1 MNLLWGDAMYSVV
14 LCDDDEIILEGLSEF
29 IQQEIPDVCLAAS
42 ASNGVSCKASLHE
55 IKPDIL
61 ITDIRLPDCLGFD
74 LIECAY
80 EVNENTSIII
90 ISGYDD
96 FKYAQKA
103 LKSGA
108 LGYISKPIDLDEFT
122 SILNAAKEKC
132 SQNKKNDLLNRR
144 MFLSD
149 ILDFKLT
156 DAGEINAKAHS
167 LNLDQDILHA
177 IVIAE
182 LDTDSF
188 HFKQYGLHRQQQAF
202 HDFSKTAEQYP
213 SDNFFLLR
221 HTMQQYVFLV
231 HAPDRDALE
240 LKIRAYHSGVQACL
254 KESSAAAVTITYGR
268 FISSLSNLRQS
279 YMEALAAMDYKF
291 IIGTSECIS
300 YKDIRTLAA
309 PAVSE
314 PQNPGLLQMADIS
327 INSRDQLNSQLF
339 KLYHELIS
347 CGPDSRSYAQILL
360 KQMAVSLSKEIQQYD
375 IALTDIFSSPMTELE
390 SMLQA
395 GSLNLMLNKFRSI
408 YETVADFIE
417 HQQHNK
423 YAKTINN
430 AIRYIQDN
438 LSKPGL
444 NVNDVAR
451 HIYLSPGYFSLIFK
465 KQTGETFSDYLIR
478 LRIDKARELIRQ
490 SNLRFFEIS
499 TMVGYENVS
508 HFNVIFK
515 KYTGLTPSQ
524 YRKQNT

>member
-1 MNLLWGDAMYSVV
+1 MYSVV

-182 LDTDSF
+182 LDTDSSR
-188 HFKQYGLHRQQQAF
+188 HFMTSPKQL
-202 HDFSKTAEQYP
+202 
-213 SDNFFLLR
+213 
-221 HTMQQYVFLV
+221 
-231 HAPDRDALE
+231 
-240 LKIRAYHSGVQACL
+240 
-254 KESSAAAVTITYGR
+254 SSIPQTI
-268 FISSLSNLRQS
+268 F
-279 YMEALAAMDYKF
+279 
-291 IIGTSECIS
+291 
-300 YKDIRTLAA
+300 
-309 PAVSE
+309 
-314 PQNPGLLQMADIS
+314 
-327 INSRDQLNSQLF
+327 
-339 KLYHELIS
+339 
-347 CGPDSRSYAQILL
+347 
-360 KQMAVSLSKEIQQYD
+360 
-375 IALTDIFSSPMTELE
+375 
-390 SMLQA
+390 
-395 GSLNLMLNKFRSI
+395 
-408 YETVADFIE
+408 
-417 HQQHNK
+417 
-423 YAKTINN
+423 
-430 AIRYIQDN
+430 
-438 LSKPGL
+438 
-444 NVNDVAR
+444 
-451 HIYLSPGYFSLIFK
+451 FSLGTPCSNMYFWYMHL
-465 KQTGETFSDYLIR
+465 TGMHWS
-478 LRIDKARELIRQ
+478 
-490 SNLRFFEIS
+490 
-499 TMVGYENVS
+499 
-508 HFNVIFK
+508 
-515 KYTGLTPSQ
+515 
-524 YRKQNT
+524 

>member
-1 MNLLWGDAMYSVV
+1 
-14 LCDDDEIILEGLSEF
+14 
-29 IQQEIPDVCLAAS
+29 
-42 ASNGVSCKASLHE
+42 
-55 IKPDIL
+55 
-61 ITDIRLPDCLGFD
+61 
-74 LIECAY
+74 
-80 EVNENTSIII
+80 
-90 ISGYDD
+90 
-96 FKYAQKA
+96 
-103 LKSGA
+103 
-108 LGYISKPIDLDEFT
+108 
-122 SILNAAKEKC
+122 
-132 SQNKKNDLLNRR
+132 
-144 MFLSD
+144 
-149 ILDFKLT
+149 
-156 DAGEINAKAHS
+156 
-167 LNLDQDILHA
+167 
-177 IVIAE
+177 
-182 LDTDSF
+182 
-188 HFKQYGLHRQQQAF
+188 
-202 HDFSKTAEQYP
+202 
-213 SDNFFLLR
+213 
-221 HTMQQYVFLV
+221 MQQYVFLV

-327 INSRDQLNSQLF
+327 INSRDQLNGQLF

>member
-1 MNLLWGDAMYSVV
+1 MNLLWGEAMYSVI

-29 IQQEIPDVCLAAS
+29 IHQEIPDVWLAAS
-42 ASNGVSCKASLHE
+42 TSNGTACKASIRE
-55 IKPDIL
+55 IRPDIL

-74 LIECAY
+74 LIDCAY

-96 FKYAQKA
+96 FEYAQKA

-122 SILNAAKEKC
+122 GILDTAKEKC

-149 ILDFKLT
+149 ILDLKLT
-156 DAGEINAKAHS
+156 DADEINAKAHM
-167 LNLDQDILHA
+167 LNLNQDILHTIA
-177 IVIAE
+177 IAE

-188 HFKQYGLHRQQQAF
+188 HFKQYGIHRQQQAF
-202 HDFSKTAEQYP
+202 QDFSETAEQYP
-213 SDNFFLLR
+213 ADSFFLLR

-231 HAPDRDALE
+231 HAHDRDTLE
-240 LKIRAYHSGVQACL
+240 LKIRTYHCGVQACL
-254 KESSAAAVTITYGR
+254 KESSTVAVTITYGR
-268 FISSLSNLRQS
+268 FISSLANLRQS

-291 IIGTSECIS
+291 LIGTSECIA
-300 YKDIRTLAA
+300 YKDIRAFVCPT
-309 PAVSE
+309 VSE

-327 INSRDQLNSQLF
+327 INSREQLDGQLS

-347 CGPDSRSYAQILL
+347 FGPDSRSYAQVLL
-360 KQMAVSLSKEIQQYD
+360 EQMTVSLSKEIQQYD
-375 IALTDIFSSPMTELE
+375 IALTDIFPSPMAELE
-390 SMLQA
+390 TMLKA
-395 GSLNLMLNKFRSI
+395 GSLNQMLDKFRTF

-430 AIRYIQDN
+430 AIHYIQDN

-451 HIYLSPGYFSLIFK
+451 HVYLSPGYFSLIFK
-465 KQTGETFSDYLIR
+465 RQTGETFSDYLIH
-478 LRIDKARELIRQ
+478 LRINKASELIRQ
-490 SNLRFFEIS
+490 STLRFFEIS
-499 TMVGYENVS
+499 TLVGYENVS

-515 KYTGLTPSQ
+515 KYTGFTPSQ